1 MLSRLRAGSVVLTC
15 ALLAAVQ
22 FQPAAAPAAVPADNA
37 AASHT
42 SPATAPASLGS
53 ASAMPGQSGQQLAV
67 PVAPGL
73 QPARIT
79 GSIAV
84 AGQPTADTVRV
95 SAQGRTLL
103 EGPARGT
110 IALDAPSVLRTSP
123 TTSWSWPSNTPPP
136 SVTCAPPPSPPPRAT
151 ASASPPRGPK
161 PPPPP

>member
-15 ALLAAVQ
+15 VLLAAVQ
-22 FQPAAAPAAVPADNA
+22 FQPA

-53 ASAMPGQSGQQLAV
+53 VSAMPGQSGQQLAV

-84 AGQPTADTVRV
+84 AGQPITGTVRV

-110 IALDAPSVLRTSP
+110 IALDAPVSTADLTDHQP
-123 TTSWSWPSNTPPP
+123 GPG
-136 SVTCAPPPSPPPRAT
+136 PRIH
-151 ASASPPRGPK
+151 PRRP
-161 PPPPP
+161 

>member
-22 FQPAAAPAAVPADNA
+22 FQPANAAAAPATAPTERV

-42 SPATAPASLGS
+42 NPVTAPASLAS
-53 ASAMPGQSGQQLAV
+53 VSAMPGQSGQQLAV

-84 AGQPTADTVRV
+84 TGQPTEGTIRV
-95 SAQGRTLL
+95 TAQGTTLL
-103 EGPARGT
+103 DDPAHGT
-110 IALDAPSVLRTSP
+110 S
-123 TTSWSWPSNTPPP
+123 SWK
-136 SVTCAPPPSPPPRAT
+136 PR
-151 ASASPPRGPK
+151 
-161 PPPPP
+161 